1 MELFALIRRDH
12 RVDGLSIRALADK
25 HAVHRRTVRQAL
37 ASAIPPERKTPQRIA
52 PRLQPFKSVIDAMLR
67 SDLDAPKKQRHTVRR
82 IHARLID
89 EHGAA
94 GLSYSTV
101 AAAAILVATV
111 TGAALVVVQSGR
123 GEGENGLAQSAT
135 SLGSVSPSGSPSRQ
149 RSWFAWALGAD
160 SVVVK
165 SYAAA
170 LAAVLSGLALAAPAR
185 ADPSSINNEITFLK
199 ALSDKGIEFRETED
213 RATMIDRG
221 YPPEAR
227 ISPG

>member
-1 MELFALIRRDH
+1 MVTRNHAISGSALWWLTH
-12 RVDGLSIRALADK
+12 SLTGKAAYSI
-25 HAVHRRTVRQAL
+25 
-37 ASAIPPERKTPQRIA
+37 P
-52 PRLQPFKSVIDAMLR
+52 
-67 SDLDAPKKQRHTVRR
+67 
-82 IHARLID
+82 
-89 EHGAA
+89 
-94 GLSYSTV
+94 SYSTRGGTSLP
-101 AAAAILVATV
+101 AR
-111 TGAALVVVQSGR
+111 GGDFEQSGSAGDDRSAR
-123 GEGENGLAQSAT
+123 GRRRPPSGAQSAT

-221 YPPEAR
+221 YQFCRVLVGQPEFPPEAR